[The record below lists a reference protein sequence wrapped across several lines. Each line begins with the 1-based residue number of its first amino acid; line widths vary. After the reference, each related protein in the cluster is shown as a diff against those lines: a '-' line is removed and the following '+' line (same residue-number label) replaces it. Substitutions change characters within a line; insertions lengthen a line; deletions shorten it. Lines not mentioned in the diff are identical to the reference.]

1 MKFKKVFKKILLGLL
16 FLILIF
22 LGYLFIGE
30 APRAEK
36 ITWGVNFSQKHAK
49 DLGLDWKETFLALL
63 DDLKVR
69 NFKIAAHWDLIEP
82 EDDQFYFD
90 DLDWQINEAEKR
102 GAKVFLVIGMKTTRW
117 PECHIPDWAK
127 NLTKEEQQ
135 KEILEMIE
143 KIVLRYRDHWACP
156 HTKQTTT
163 PKVGGEGEDAFD
175 AFFNKDSSC
184 YGVGAWQIENE
195 PFFPF
200 GICPWVDKK
209 FVKTEVNLV
218 KSLDPERPIIMAD
231 SGEGSFWIDSARF
244 GDIPSTTMYRK
255 VYFRQIKMYVEYP
268 FPPVFYWRKAKII
281 KFFFGKKV
289 IVGELQAEPFGPVL
303 LYDLPLSEQEK
314 TMNLERFKKNIGF
327 ATKTGFDTFY
337 LWGSEWWYWMKTRQN
352 RPEIWE
358 EAKKLFQ

>member
-1 MKFKKVFKKILLGLL
+1 MKIQFKKKLKRILLIFL

-22 LGYLFIGE
+22 LGYLFIGQV
-30 APRAEK
+30 PRAEK

-49 DLGLDWKETFLALL
+49 DLGLDWKETFLSLL

-82 EDDQFYFD
+82 EDDKFYFD

-143 KIVLRYRDHWACP
+143 KIVLRYKNSPSVW
-156 HTKQTTT
+156 
-163 PKVGGEGEDAFD
+163 
-175 AFFNKDSSC
+175 
-184 YGVGAWQIENE
+184 AWQIENE

-209 FVKTEVNLV
+209 FLKKEIELV
-218 KSLDPERPIIMAD
+218 KSLDPQKPVIEAD
-231 SGEGSFWIDSARF
+231 SGEGSLWINAARF

-255 VYFRQIKMYVEYP
+255 VYFRQIKMYIEYP
-268 FPPVFYWRKAKII
+268 FPPVFYWRKAQII

-303 LYDLPLSEQEK
+303 LYDLPLAEQEK
-314 TMNLERFKKNIGF
+314 TMNLERFKNNIEF

-337 LWGSEWWYWMKTRQN
+337 LWGSEWWFWLKTKQN
-352 RPEIWE
+352 RPEIWQ

>member
-1 MKFKKVFKKILLGLL
+1 MKIQFKKKLKRILLIFL

-22 LGYLFIGE
+22 LGYLFIGK
-30 APRAEK
+30 APQAEK

-63 DDLKVR
+63 DDLKAR

-82 EDDQFYFD
+82 ENDKFYFD
-90 DLDWQINEAEKR
+90 DLDWQINEVEKR
-102 GAKVFLVIGMKTTRW
+102 GGKLFLVIGMKTTRW
-117 PECHIPDWAK
+117 PECHIPGWAK

-143 KIVLRYRDHWACP
+143 KIVLRYRGRVSVW
-156 HTKQTTT
+156 
-163 PKVGGEGEDAFD
+163 
-175 AFFNKDSSC
+175 
-184 YGVGAWQIENE
+184 AWQIENE

-209 FVKTEVNLV
+209 FLKKEIELV
-218 KSLDPERPIIMAD
+218 KSLDPQKPIIEAD
-231 SGEGSFWIDSARF
+231 SGEGSFWINAARF

-255 VYFRQIKMYVEYP
+255 VYFRQIKMYIEYP
-268 FPPVFYWRKAKII
+268 FPPVFYWRKAQII

-289 IVGELQAEPFGPVL
+289 IVGELQAEPFGPLL
-303 LYDLPLSEQEK
+303 LYDLPLAEQEK
-314 TMNLERFKKNIGF
+314 TMNLERFKNNIEF

-337 LWGSEWWYWMKTRQN
+337 LWGSEWWFWLKTKQN
-352 RPEIWE
+352 RPEIWQ

>member
-1 MKFKKVFKKILLGLL
+1 MRFKKILKRFLLALL

-22 LGYLFIGE
+22 LGYLFIGQ
-30 APRAEK
+30 APKAEK
-36 ITWGVNFSQKHAK
+36 ITLGVNFSQKHTK

-63 DDLKVR
+63 DDLEAR

-82 EDDQFYFD
+82 EDDKFYFD
-90 DLDWQINEAEKR
+90 DLDWQLNEAEKR

-117 PECHIPDWAK
+117 PECHIPDWTI
-127 NLTKEEQQ
+127 NLNRKEQQ

-143 KIVLRYRDHWACP
+143 KIVLRYRDRVSIW
-156 HTKQTTT
+156 
-163 PKVGGEGEDAFD
+163 
-175 AFFNKDSSC
+175 
-184 YGVGAWQIENE
+184 AWQVENE

-200 GICPWVDKK
+200 GVCPWVDKK
-209 FVKTEVNLV
+209 FLKKEIELV
-218 KSLDPERPIIMAD
+218 KSLDSQKPIIEAD
-231 SGEGSFWIDSARF
+231 SGEGSFWIDAARF

-255 VYFRQIKMYVEYP
+255 VYFRQIKMYIEYP
-268 FPPVFYWRKAKII
+268 LPPVFYWRKAKII

-303 LYDLPLSEQEK
+303 LYDLPLEEQEK

-337 LWGSEWWYWMKTRQN
+337 LWGSEWWFWLKEKQGN
-352 RPEIWE
+352 SEIWQ
-358 EAKKLFQ
+358 EAKKLF

>member
-1 MKFKKVFKKILLGLL
+1 MRVNFKKILKRFFLVLL

-22 LGYLFIGE
+22 LGYLFIGK

-49 DLGLDWKETFLALL
+49 DLGLDWRETFLALL

-69 NFKIAAHWDLIEP
+69 NFKIAAHWDLIEL
-82 EDDQFYFD
+82 EDDKFYFD
-90 DLDWQINEAEKR
+90 DLDWQINEVEKR
-102 GAKVFLVIGMKTTRW
+102 GGKLFLVIGMKTTRW
-117 PECHIPDWAK
+117 PECHIPNWAK
-127 NLTKEEQQ
+127 NLKKEEQQ

-143 KIVLRYRDHWACP
+143 KIVLRYKNSPSVW
-156 HTKQTTT
+156 
-163 PKVGGEGEDAFD
+163 
-175 AFFNKDSSC
+175 S
-184 YGVGAWQIENE
+184 WQIENE

-209 FVKTEVNLV
+209 FLKKEIELV
-218 KSLDPERPIIMAD
+218 KSLDPQKPIIEAD
-231 SGEGSFWIDSARF
+231 SGEGSFWINAARF

-255 VYFRQIKMYVEYP
+255 VYFRQIKMYIEYP

-289 IVGELQAEPFGPVL
+289 IVGELQAEPFGPLL
-303 LYDLPLSEQEK
+303 LYDLPLAEQEK
-314 TMNLERFKKNIGF
+314 TMNLERFKNNIEF

-337 LWGSEWWYWMKTRQN
+337 LWGSEWWFWLKTKQN
-352 RPEIWE
+352 RPEIWQ

>member
-1 MKFKKVFKKILLGLL
+1 MRKNFKKLLKRILLVLL

-22 LGYLFIGE
+22 LGYLFIGS
-30 APRAEK
+30 APQAKE

-63 DDLKVR
+63 DDLKAR

-82 EDDQFYFD
+82 DYNPPTTLPLAQGERAPDDKFYFD

-127 NLTKEEQQ
+127 NLEKSEQQ
-135 KEILEMIE
+135 EKILKMIE
-143 KIVLRYRDHWACP
+143 RVVLRYRDRTSVW
-156 HTKQTTT
+156 
-163 PKVGGEGEDAFD
+163 
-175 AFFNKDSSC
+175 
-184 YGVGAWQIENE
+184 AWQVENE

-200 GICPWVDKK
+200 GVCPWVDKK
-209 FVKTEVNLV
+209 FVKKEVDLV
-218 KSLDPERPIIMAD
+218 KSLDSQKRPIILAD
-231 SGEGSFWIDSARF
+231 SGEGSFWINAARF
-244 GDIPSTTMYRK
+244 GDIPSTTMYEK
-255 VYFRQIKMYVEYP
+255 VWFRQIGHYVRYP
-268 FPPVFYWRKAKII
+268 LPPVFYWRKAQII

-289 IVGELQAEPFGPVL
+289 ICGELQAEPFGPVL
-303 LYDLPLSEQEK
+303 LYDLPLEEQEK
-314 TMNLERFKKNIGF
+314 TMNLEQFKKNIEF

-358 EAKKLFQ
+358 EAKKLF